1 MPSYDVEVDIES
13 LINGSKAATDI
24 VKQKKD
30 HDIKDYV
37 PKENDVANDAVWDA
51 IDEFQDRWERGI
63 NDMTDDIEEV
73 AGRLGKVAMNY
84 AEFDNKAKERMQKF
98 VDATGRLET
107 SNLLEGVDVGS

>member
-1 MPSYDVEVDIES
+1 MPSYDFEVDIES
-13 LINGSKAATDI
+13 LINGSKTATDI

-30 HDIKDYV
+30 HDIEDYV
-37 PKENDVANDAVWDA
+37 PKEDDVANDVVWDA

-98 VDATGRLET
+98 AEKTDGLET
-107 SNLLEGVDVGS
+107 TELIGEQDGN